1 MKKFSTL
8 LGSVCALV
16 VANLPLA
23 ALAIPSDFDYKSG
36 KEEYYPLPDLSIPYR
51 TLPRRFDFP
60 IITEVDVDDSISTDY
75 PITDAFVN
83 NLPPIPTGITL
94 DELLRYR
101 AEYTASIQTWGEEVT
116 ECLNKKPRLLRVS
129 TGNPVIIN
137 GVEGTIV
144 LNANNRAV
152 CR

>member
-8 LGSVCALV
+8 LGSLCAIV
-16 VANLPLA
+16 VANLPLP
-23 ALAIPSDFDYKSG
+23 ALAIPSDFDYKSNP
-36 KEEYYPLPDLSIPYR
+36 EDYQPLPDLSIPYR

-60 IITEVDVDDSISTDY
+60 IITEIAVDTSVSTDT
-75 PITDAFVN
+75 PITDVFVS

-101 AEYTASIQTWGEEVT
+101 AEYTTAMQAWGEEVT
-116 ECLNKKPRLLRVS
+116 ECLNKKPKLLRSS